1 MDFLRRLFTTPAPS
15 RNVLPLTVECLR
27 CGETITGQVNLNNEI
42 SPDYGE
48 DGGGELSYVC
58 RKLLTG
64 KARCFQQIEV
74 ILRFDGNRKLTDKQI
89 SGGKFV

>member
-1 MDFLRRLFTTPAPS
+1 MDFLRRLFSPPAPS

-27 CGETITGQVNLNNEI
+27 CGEIITGAVNLNSEV

-48 DGGGELSYVC
+48 DGGGELTYVC

-74 ILRFDGNRKLTDKQI
+74 ILHFDASRKVTDKQI
-89 SGGKFV
+89 TGGKFV